1 MHPEILDN
9 YRIQFLKKLAPEV
22 PDFILGGGTA
32 LALQIGHRKS
42 FDFDF
47 FTAEEISS
55 QLVLTIKS
63 IIDIKTVAVNTISEL
78 TIFDQNDIKCTFLSY
93 PFKPQFPYVSYEK
106 IRLFDVRDIVLHKA
120 YVIGRRGE
128 WRDYV
133 DLYVILIGGYI
144 EFKEVI
150 HNAEIVYGSLFN
162 PKLFLQQLVYFKDIQ
177 NFELESVTN
186 VTLPER
192 DALETYF
199 SELANKYI
207 ES

>member
-9 YRIQFLKKLAPEV
+9 YRIEVLKKLAPKV
-22 PDFILGGGTA
+22 SDFVLGGGTA

-47 FTAEEISS
+47 FTYDPIPS
-55 QLVLTIKS
+55 QLILTLKS
-63 IIDIKTVAVNTISEL
+63 IIDIKTVSVNTVSEL
-78 TIFDQNDIKCTFLSY
+78 TIFDKNDIKCTFLSY
-93 PFKPQFPYVSYEK
+93 PFKSQFPYVLYEK
-106 IRLFDVRDIVLHKA
+106 IRLFDTRDIALHKA

-133 DLYVILIGGYI
+133 DLYMILKGGYI
-144 EFKEVI
+144 GFEELM
-150 HNAEIVYGSLFN
+150 HNAETIYESLFN

-186 VTLPER
+186 VTLPKR
-192 DALETYF
+192 DEIEAYF
-199 SELANKYI
+199 SEIVTASLA
-207 ES
+207 